1 MSKPTPAGTAHADNR
16 QEEIDDRDEQ
26 QEEYSNEHNYQRQH
40 ALERNARRV
49 YDEP

>member
-1 MSKPTPAGTAHADNR
+1 MSNE
-16 QEEIDDRDEQ
+16 QDDRDEQ
-26 QEEYSNEHNYQRQH
+26 QEEYSNEHNQQRQR